1 MFSEDLRT
9 HLHVNFN
16 FFSDFSCLS
25 NISGPNSFNVE
36 QKFKLPHF
44 EPIEQSL
51 VTEAWLMEERNNSSI
66 AQIRLYGQNIISAQN
81 PLNLDNICW
90 GKVIL
95 NVQKC
100 LNFNCFVELKSAHF
114 ISLNNAYL
122 QIIET
127 IKIVMKKS
135 HACNSIWLFKN
146 IITRTYFNQLHSEQ
160 IKSFTEIFCISHEID
175 HFYSI
180 IYCLFHKLL
189 MIRNQTNTGI
199 FWLTPPRS
207 ELLNRLLELF
217 WCLPIQFIGR
227 WTFCGGL
234 MTNICC

>member
-25 NISGPNSFNVE
+25 NTSVPNSFNVE

-146 IITRTYFNQLHSEQ
+146 IKQEHILINFTVSKSRVLLKYFVSVMRLIISNS
-160 IKSFTEIFCISHEID
+160 IACFTNYWWLEF
-175 HFYSI
+175 
-180 IYCLFHKLL
+180 KQ
-189 MIRNQTNTGI
+189 MGI
-199 FWLTPPRS
+199 FWLTLPRS